1 MKNLLSLAVCLLTL
15 VGCTKNVTETQTPV
29 AQNAIQTKATASAT
43 VDVYVVFESLREI
56 TTSWGGRLGLG
67 GWSNTIYSAVNP
79 VQCRQY
85 GIKGLSFEL
94 KNVNFNGNPNETV
107 YMNFDLDLSEY
118 GEPIPASPTSYTYLD
133 LNSVKVVPSNISV
146 NLNVTGV
153 ATGTSS
159 GGGGTG
165 PGGGGGIEPPIDP
178 ITGDT
183 IL

>member
-1 MKNLLSLAVCLLTL
+1 MLQRHKPPLR
-15 VGCTKNVTETQTPV
+15 K
-29 AQNAIQTKATASAT
+29 NAIQTKATASVT

-133 LNSVKVVPSNISV
+133 LNSVKS
-146 NLNVTGV
+146 
-153 ATGTSS
+153 GTFKYF
-159 GGGGTG
+159 GQPECHRCRHRDQFRRGGTG
-165 PGGGGGIEPPIDP
+165 PGGGGRHRASD
-178 ITGDT
+178 
-183 IL
+183 

>member
-29 AQNAIQTKATASAT
+29 AQNAIQTKATASVT

-85 GIKGLSFEL
+85 GIK
-94 KNVNFNGNPNETV
+94 
-107 YMNFDLDLSEY
+107 
-118 GEPIPASPTSYTYLD
+118 
-133 LNSVKVVPSNISV
+133 
-146 NLNVTGV
+146 
-153 ATGTSS
+153 
-159 GGGGTG
+159 
-165 PGGGGGIEPPIDP
+165 
-178 ITGDT
+178 
-183 IL
+183 

>member
-1 MKNLLSLAVCLLTL
+1 MKNLLALAVCLITL

-79 VQCRQY
+79 IQCRQY

-153 ATGTSS
+153 ATGTGS

-178 ITGDT
+178 IPGDT

>member
-1 MKNLLSLAVCLLTL
+1 M
-15 VGCTKNVTETQTPV
+15 
-29 AQNAIQTKATASAT
+29 
-43 VDVYVVFESLREI
+43 
-56 TTSWGGRLGLG
+56 GRTFRVR

-159 GGGGTG
+159 GGVEQALAAG
-165 PGGGGGIEPPIDP
+165 EA
-178 ITGDT
+178 
-183 IL
+183 